1 MKVLRQFLR
10 EEPLQLGLM
19 VLPFLVAAIAMPYA
33 NDRVPMQWGIHGR
46 VNWYAPKSWG
56 LFAMPVLIVVV
67 VGVTLLIERSDKNR
81 VSPNGQ
87 HLSAH
92 GKAVRSIRLA
102 VCLFLT
108 GAFFLQVAAAIGR
121 HPDIMRLI
129 PAAAALLT
137 AFMGNLFGK
146 LKPNRYVGIRVPW
159 TLNSANVWR
168 RTHRITGYLWTAGG
182 IALAMFS
189 LFGPAPC
196 VLPAFLVGI
205 LILTIVPML
214 VAWDSARTERQTNS
228 PG

>member
-1 MKVLRQFLR
+1 MKLFRQLLR

-19 VLPFLVAAIAMPYA
+19 ALPFLVAASAMPYA
-33 NDRVPMQWGIHGR
+33 SNRVPMQWGIHGQ

-56 LFAMPVLIVVV
+56 LLAMPVLIVVV

-81 VSPNGQ
+81 VSPNGED
-87 HLSAH
+87 LSSH
-92 GKAVRSIRLA
+92 GRAVRSIRLA
-102 VCLFLT
+102 VCLFLI

-121 HPDIMRLI
+121 RPDITRLI
-129 PAAAALLT
+129 PTAAALLT

-159 TLNSANVWR
+159 TLNSAYVWR
-168 RTHRITGYLWTAGG
+168 RTHRIAGYVWTAGG

-189 LFGPAPC
+189 LFGPALC
-196 VLPAFLVGI
+196 VLPAFLAGI
-205 LILTIVPML
+205 LILTIVPVL
-214 VAWDSARTERQTNS
+214 VAWDSARTERQATL